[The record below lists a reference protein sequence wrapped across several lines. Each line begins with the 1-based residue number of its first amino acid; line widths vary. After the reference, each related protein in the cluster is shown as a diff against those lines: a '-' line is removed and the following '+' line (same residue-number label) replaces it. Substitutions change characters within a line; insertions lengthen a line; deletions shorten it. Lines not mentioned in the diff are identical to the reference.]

1 MIDANTLVFIPHN
14 ATQGKTVH
22 VVRNLRLYVLSSYV
36 SIEFWEGRHL
46 KIAVALSGGVD
57 SVVAMYT
64 LIQQG
69 HTVSAFHIKT
79 MPDEFYAR
87 KKATHKTHCS
97 PSDTRDARLI
107 AHQLGV
113 LFEVIDV
120 EDMFR
125 EKIIDYYTSEY
136 IKGRTPNPC
145 YFCNRYVKF
154 GILLEKVIHRGF
166 DRLASGHYARI
177 VDGKLYKAIDKE
189 KDQSYFLSSI
199 EREKLRYLVFPNGD
213 KTKRQVREIAEMA
226 KLHIHEKRESQ
237 DLCFIPDGDQNTFFS
252 ERGLTS
258 NPGLIV
264 DTRGNT
270 LGKHRGLFNYTV
282 GQRKLRISAKERLYV
297 VRLDSEKNTV
307 VVGKKEEVYT
317 DTFRV
322 SNLNLLCEVP
332 AEFSAS
338 VMVRKKAEEV
348 PCRVKMN
355 DDTATI
361 TCERPIF
368 AVTPGQIAVLYNHDL
383 VIASGVID

>member
-1 MIDANTLVFIPHN
+1 M
-14 ATQGKTVH
+14 
-22 VVRNLRLYVLSSYV
+22 
-36 SIEFWEGRHL
+36 

-57 SVVAMYT
+57 SAVAMYT

-79 MPDEFYAR
+79 MPDEFYTKR
-87 KKATHKTHCS
+87 KTAHKTCCS
-97 PSDTRDARLI
+97 PSDTHDAQLI
-107 AHQLGV
+107 AHQFGV
-113 LFEVIDV
+113 PFEVIDMK
-120 EDMFR
+120 DTFR
-125 EKIIDYYTSEY
+125 EMIINYYTSEY

-154 GILLEKVIHRGF
+154 GRLLEMIIHRGF
-166 DRLASGHYARI
+166 DKLASGHYARI
-177 VDGKLYKAIDKE
+177 VDGNLYKAVDKE

-199 EREKLRYLVFPNGD
+199 EKEKLRYLVFPNGD
-213 KTKRQVREIAEMA
+213 KAKRQVREIAEMA
-226 KLHIHEKRESQ
+226 ELHIHEKRESQ
-237 DLCFIPDGDQNTFFS
+237 DLCFIPDGDQNSFFS
-252 ERGLTS
+252 ERGLKS

-264 DTRGNT
+264 DTQGNV
-270 LGKHRGLFNYTV
+270 LGEHRGLFNYTV

-317 DTFRV
+317 SIFKM

-332 AEFSAS
+332 VEFSAS

-348 PCRVKMN
+348 PCWVKVN
-355 DDTATI
+355 DDTATV
-361 TCERPIF
+361 TCKRPIF

-383 VIASGVID
+383 VMASGVID

>member
-1 MIDANTLVFIPHN
+1 M
-14 ATQGKTVH
+14 
-22 VVRNLRLYVLSSYV
+22 
-36 SIEFWEGRHL
+36 

-57 SVVAMYT
+57 SAVAMYT
-64 LIQQG
+64 LIQRG

-87 KKATHKTHCS
+87 KKTVHKTCCS
-97 PSDTRDARLI
+97 PSDARDAQLI
-107 AHQLGV
+107 ARQLGV
-113 LFEVIDV
+113 PFEVVDV
-120 EDMFR
+120 EDVFR
-125 EKIIDYYTSEY
+125 EKIINYYTSEY

-154 GILLEKVIHRGF
+154 GILLEMVIHRGF

-213 KTKRQVREIAEMA
+213 KTKRQVREIAEMV

-264 DTRGNT
+264 DTHGNA
-270 LGKHRGLFNYTV
+270 LGEHRGLFNYTV

-383 VIASGVID
+383 VVASGVID